1 MRDEELL
8 DRMEQR
14 ENYMILYRFQNCVRN
29 MLKAKLEKETM
40 IPMNWIDNMDI
51 PSITCEYTEEH
62 WKKVKGMKED
72 LECLAGELGL
82 ALQKGL

>member
-8 DRMEQR
+8 EQMEQR

-40 IPMNWIDNMDI
+40 IPMNWIDHMDI
-51 PSITCEYTEEH
+51 PSITCEYTEEQ
-62 WKKVKGMKED
+62 WKKVKGMKAD

-82 ALQKGL
+82 VLQ

>member
-8 DRMEQR
+8 EQMEQR

-29 MLKAKLEKETM
+29 MLKAKLKKET
-40 IPMNWIDNMDI
+40 IVPRNWIDNLDI
-51 PSITCEYTEEH
+51 PSITCEYREEQ
-62 WKKVKGMKED
+62 WEKVKDMKED

-82 ALQKGL
+82 VLQ

>member
-1 MRDEELL
+1 MRDEILL
-8 DRMEQR
+8 EQMEQR

-40 IPMNWIDNMDI
+40 IPMNWIDIMDI
-51 PSITCEYTEEH
+51 PSITCEYTEEQ
-62 WKKVKGMKED
+62 WEEVKGMKEN

-82 ALQKGL
+82 ALQ